1 VKLVF
6 GSPFVK
12 FFLAQKLFQLFL
24 STLVFLVTDHGNA
37 SAVTQ
42 RREIQPGSA
51 AAVAFRVSEA
61 LRDIETKDPDKSDVD
76 ALVVVITEAFVHH
89 VLVEDVKIAKAGQYG
104 GICH

>member
-1 VKLVF
+1 MKLVF

-24 STLVFLVTDHGNA
+24 STLVFLATDHGNA

-42 RREIQPGSA
+42 RRETQPGSA

-61 LRDIETKDPDKSDVD
+61 LRDIETEDPDKSDVD
-76 ALVVVITEAFVHH
+76 ALMVIIAEAFVHH
-89 VLVEDVKIAKAGQYG
+89 VLVENVEVTKAW
-104 GICH
+104 

>member
-1 VKLVF
+1 MKLGF

-24 STLVFLVTDHGNA
+24 ATLVFLVTDHGNA

-51 AAVAFRVSEA
+51 ATVAFRVSEA
-61 LRDIETKDPDKSDVD
+61 LRDIETEDPDKSDVD
-76 ALVVVITEAFVHH
+76 ALMVIKAEAFVHD
-89 VLVEDVKIAKAGQYG
+89 VIVENVEVTKAW
-104 GICH
+104 